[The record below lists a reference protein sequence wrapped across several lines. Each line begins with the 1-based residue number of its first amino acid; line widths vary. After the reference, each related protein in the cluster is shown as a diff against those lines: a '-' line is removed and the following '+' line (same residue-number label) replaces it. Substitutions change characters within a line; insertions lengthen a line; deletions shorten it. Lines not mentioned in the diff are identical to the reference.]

1 MRTLTLKNRFQG
13 NSTIIEN
20 DFIDH
25 YMVKANGEYVKVY
38 LLLLRHLNTP
48 DCSLTISTLAD
59 CLECTEKD
67 IVRALN
73 HWSNEGLLKIEYD
86 EAGRICGI
94 AIGKS
99 ITPES
104 PASNTADNR
113 ETAKLMNT
121 SSSDSLTDVAKE
133 LLSSELLI
141 SEASSNKPETPK
153 VLPTPAP
160 VTQEEL
166 RQLYF
171 VAEQYIGRPLS
182 VSEIQKINYFIEHL
196 HFSVDLIEYLIEYC
210 VENGHKSMHYIESV
224 ALAWS
229 DAKISTVTEAK
240 ASSAA
245 YNKNC
250 FAVLK
255 AFGIKGRNPA
265 PIEVSYIKK
274 WTDEYGFSLDI
285 ILEACNR
292 TIANTSKPD
301 FKYADSIL
309 KNWLSKNVRHLA
321 DIARIDQAYQQEK
334 ASRKQTVSNSGTQTS
349 GTCRPANTNRFNNF
363 ESRSYDMTSLEQ
375 QLLNT
380 P

>member
-1 MRTLTLKNRFQG
+1 MRTLTLRNRFQG

-25 YMVKANGEYVKVY
+25 YMVRANGEYVKVY
-38 LLLLRHLNTP
+38 LLLLRHLHTP

-73 HWSNEGLLKIEYD
+73 HWSNEGLLKIDYD
-86 EAGRICGI
+86 EAERICGI

-99 ITPES
+99 SVPDES
-104 PASNTADNR
+104 DHNTDVGNTNNLMRSPINSVNIADN
-113 ETAKLMNT
+113 
-121 SSSDSLTDVAKE
+121 SLTDVAKE
-133 LLSSELLI
+133 LLVSASSSE
-141 SEASSNKPETPK
+141 PETPK
-153 VLPTPAP
+153 TVPASAP
-160 VTQEEL
+160 VNQEEL

-171 VAEQYIGRPLS
+171 VAEQYMGKPLS

-196 HFSVDLIEYLIEYC
+196 HFSIDLIEYLIEYC

-224 ALAWS
+224 AIAWA
-229 DAKISTVTEAK
+229 DAKITTVTEAK

-274 WTDEYGFSLDI
+274 WTDEYGFTLDI
-285 ILEACNR
+285 IIEACNR
-292 TIANTSKPD
+292 TISNTSKPD

-309 KNWLSKNVRHLA
+309 RNWLSRNVRHFA
-321 DIARIDQAYQQEK
+321 DIARIDHAYQQEK
-334 ASRKQTVSNSGTQTS
+334 AAKKRTAPNPTVTK
-349 GTCRPANTNRFNNF
+349 PASTNRFNNF
-363 ESRSYDMTSLEQ
+363 EGRSYDISSLEQ